1 MTRLGVSVYGSR
13 VLMVKGRK
21 TGDWRTTPVNL
32 LKVEGT
38 QYLVAPRGHTQ
49 WVRNLKVAGG
59 GKLLLGRSSQ
69 DFTAEELT
77 EAEKPSILREYLQ
90 RWKWEVGTFFE
101 GVGPEASREDLE
113 RIGPN
118 HPIFRL
124 KA

>member
-32 LKVEGT
+32 LEVEGT